1 MLMDIEKK
9 KSDIWDEIIKEAQEQ
24 SVPLQE
30 NEMTVSMF
38 SEKAKIGYRWSR
50 ERLETLVREGKLTK
64 RYANLDGH
72 RTAIYRP
79 ATSE

>member
-9 KSDIWDEIIKEAQEQ
+9 KSAIWDEIIKEAQEH

-30 NEMTVSMF
+30 DEMTVAIF
-38 SEKAKIGYRWSR
+38 SEQSRLGYRWSR
-50 ERLETLVREGKLTK
+50 EKLEQLVKDGIVTK

-72 RTAIYRP
+72 RTAIYCP
-79 ATSE
+79 L